1 VAVKPLLHHAL
12 DLVFGPDDP
21 RIVWQVP
28 ADIPPVMVDE
38 IYTEQVVRNL
48 LRNAQKYAPPQSP
61 IELSVAVEAQ
71 RLCIGVTD
79 HGPGIPAGQ
88 QTRVFERFARLSQGK
103 GDRPPGW
110 GLGLYFARAL
120 MEAQG
125 GTLTLHSPVH
135 ADPAAPGSRFLI
147 CLPIAQEILA
157 EETAAVAADAAPNGA
172 VVSGSVANGQTL
184 AGR

>member
-1 VAVKPLLHHAL
+1 
-12 DLVFGPDDP
+12 
-21 RIVWQVP
+21 
-28 ADIPPVMVDE
+28 
-38 IYTEQVVRNL
+38 
-48 LRNAQKYAPPQSP
+48 
-61 IELSVAVEAQ
+61 
-71 RLCIGVTD
+71 
-79 HGPGIPAGQ
+79 
-88 QTRVFERFARLSQGK
+88 
-103 GDRPPGW
+103 
-110 GLGLYFARAL
+110 